1 MNPNLIIL
9 IIGSLNVIM
18 GVSIFI
24 MGNTITSQ
32 AFIPS
37 LINSE
42 SLIVGTLLHEAI
54 ASQIVA
60 IGVILLILK
69 DVSFEVAKKVLF
81 AAGVAIAIGLVS
93 AIRHYFMPEV
103 TPPLPAIIL
112 QTLLMIVAFYVS
124 KIAKDG

>member
-69 DVSFEVAKKVLF
+69 DVSFEVAKNSNWSCISNQALF
-81 AAGVAIAIGLVS
+81 YARGDS
-93 AIRHYFMPEV
+93 SV
-103 TPPLPAIIL
+103 TSYNFTNFTYDSCIL
-112 QTLLMIVAFYVS
+112 CI
-124 KIAKDG
+124 KNC